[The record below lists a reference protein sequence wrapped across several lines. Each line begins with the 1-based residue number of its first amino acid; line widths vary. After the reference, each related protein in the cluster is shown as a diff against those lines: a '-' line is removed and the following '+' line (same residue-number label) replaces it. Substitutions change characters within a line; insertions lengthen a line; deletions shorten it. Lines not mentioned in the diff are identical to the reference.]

1 MDLPSTTRSPLQPKP
16 SPNIHS
22 KGPTQHNMSSP
33 MKAGNESMIR
43 PPTML
48 PISRLPRLNGTPVKT
63 AASGLPVRHEDPA
76 QDDANGDIDGAN
88 IAGRKR
94 KGPDDEQ
101 DVEGSEEQ
109 PRSNGIAQ
117 GVKRVA
123 NGTSRMG
130 TTRTVSGGASGTAP
144 FVPQARPPSTIRKP
158 INAIGSTTVRSTVGN
173 PAPGSRPGSS
183 MSMVSTTGPAGR
195 RPLTGA
201 SSTAGTRPG
210 MSRVTSS
217 STSVPGLRTSRTASN
232 SNLRGLATSQAGV
245 PSTSRLNRSVM
256 AGPSNA
262 VGAKRV
268 SPGSRNVLGRSVGP
282 GSRARSVMMDFEV
295 RNNGRLQY
303 FFIDI
308 TFWRLAGGRSHGVE
322 NGQIGGDGGS

>member
-1 MDLPSTTRSPLQPKP
+1 MDSPSTTRSPLQPKP
-16 SPNIHS
+16 SPNIHF
-22 KGPTQHNMSSP
+22 KGPTQHSMSSP
-33 MKAGNESMIR
+33 IKAGNESMIR

-76 QDDANGDIDGAN
+76 HDDANGESDGGI

-94 KGPDDEQ
+94 KGPEDEQ
-101 DVEGSEEQ
+101 DTEESEQ
-109 PRSNGIAQ
+109 QQRSNGLTQ

-130 TTRTVSGGASGTAP
+130 TTRTVSGGTSGTAP
-144 FVPQARPPSTIRKP
+144 FVPQPRPPSTIRKP
-158 INAIGSTTVRSTVGN
+158 INAIGSTTVRSTISN
-173 PAPGSRPGSS
+173 NAPGSRPGSS
-183 MSMVSTTGPAGR
+183 MSMASTTGPAGR
-195 RPLTGA
+195 RPVAGT

-217 STSVPGLRTSRTASN
+217 TTSVPGLRASRTASN

-245 PSTSRLNRSVM
+245 PSTSRLNRSVI
-256 AGPSNA
+256 AGPSNG

-268 SPGSRNVLGRSVGP
+268 SPGSRSVLGRSVGP

-295 RNNGRLQY
+295 RNAANMQY
-303 FFIDI
+303 VVIDI
-308 TFWRLAGGRSHGVE
+308 AFLTMRRRKIRWRREWPSWRR
-322 NGQIGGDGGS
+322 